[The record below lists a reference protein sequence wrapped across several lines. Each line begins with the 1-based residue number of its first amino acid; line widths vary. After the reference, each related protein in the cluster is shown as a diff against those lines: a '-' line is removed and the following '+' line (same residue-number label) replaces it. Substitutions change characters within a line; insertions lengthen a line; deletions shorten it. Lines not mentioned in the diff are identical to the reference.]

1 MIAIII
7 MQKHAARQAVAAT
20 ERQIRNMGHETRV
33 VECAERTVI
42 RLRGG
47 EGGTPCRGR
56 LEVLPGV
63 EQVIP
68 VLETPG
74 RIHHGRPGER
84 LCVGVGEHVIFGGTR
99 IPVMAGIH
107 GAEGRGDLARAAEA
121 LQASGVAGLWV
132 DDCPGHDEPF
142 RLLTDVAARSGLP
155 VCLEIAGDELVEWQA
170 ERADM
175 LCVDECNMQ
184 NVDLLQVVGR
194 QTKPVLL
201 KRRATGTTGEWL
213 VSAEYIMEQGNT
225 SIMLY
230 ESDGRL
236 FEAAELRRETRL
248 PVVVAPCSTGR
259 HIGVIEDTALAAI
272 AGGADGVMLELDPDS
287 SGSSP
292 GCVQALTLERVG
304 VLMEKMRRVAEA
316 VGREL

>member
-1 MIAIII
+1 MSVTLAVGIFVLTIVIFTI
-7 MQKHAARQAVAAT
+7 FTWMAARLVGKVAGVAAAQ
-20 ERQIRNMGHETRV
+20 R
-33 VECAERTVI
+33 
-42 RLRGG
+42 
-47 EGGTPCRGR
+47 
-56 LEVLPGV
+56 
-63 EQVIP
+63 
-68 VLETPG
+68 
-74 RIHHGRPGER
+74 
-84 LCVGVGEHVIFGGTR
+84 
-99 IPVMAGIH
+99 
-107 GAEGRGDLARAAEA
+107 
-121 LQASGVAGLWV
+121 
-132 DDCPGHDEPF
+132 F
-142 RLLTDVAARSGLP
+142 RD
-155 VCLEIAGDELVEWQA
+155 
-170 ERADM
+170 
-175 LCVDECNMQ
+175 
-184 NVDLLQVVGR
+184 
-194 QTKPVLL
+194 
-201 KRRATGTTGEWL
+201 
-213 VSAEYIMEQGNT
+213 AEYIMEQGNT